1 MPWISY
7 PPPNVPAS
15 PPAQGGSQ
23 GSLKAGPVDGNL
35 PRGALATD
43 DAITLAPSGLGDLL
57 LPRLERAGNQS
68 SAESKAITSIVNPIW
83 SLWYPPLHSNAMTPR
98 TTFKDLLSHPWNL
111 ILKGSR
117 YGNVCTLAPLL
128 GTASPSPG
136 GPRSYQIPFHHQ
148 RSTAVWSSHE
158 DNTASRWHRRTQRS
172 SSEGHV
178 RILPRAREDWGVRIQ
193 RLGGGKVPVVTQL
206 VLRSQC
212 AQTWETGSLMPIQP
226 YSRDGPG
233 GW

>member
-7 PPPNVPAS
+7 SPPSAPAS
-15 PPAQGGSQ
+15 PPALGGSQ
-23 GSLKAGPVDGNL
+23 GSLKVGPVDGNL

-43 DAITLAPSGLGDLL
+43 DVITLDPSGLASLL

-68 SAESKAITSIVNPIW
+68 SAERKAITSMVKTIW

-98 TTFKDLLSHPWNL
+98 TTVKDLLSHPGNL

-136 GPRSYQIPFHHQ
+136 GPRPYQIPSHHQ
-148 RSTAVWSSHE
+148 RSTVVWSSRE
-158 DNTASRWHRRTQRS
+158 DNTASR
-172 SSEGHV
+172 
-178 RILPRAREDWGVRIQ
+178 
-193 RLGGGKVPVVTQL
+193 
-206 VLRSQC
+206 
-212 AQTWETGSLMPIQP
+212 
-226 YSRDGPG
+226 
-233 GW
+233 